1 MKNKFLAVTS
11 LLISFLFI
19 LLLFSGCNKE
29 IKVTEENVKEL
40 ALPTIESDFYLSNS
54 YFYDIE
60 KEANGTPV
68 YYPTDSSVLFKITTK
83 TTLDELNK
91 SVAKYRKGMTASAVS
106 EKDGALYAV
115 DPIDSMVETM
125 LDTNSIRLVKQDGD
139 IYYIAV
145 DQYMYIDGKE
155 NEDGSPNYINTITYK
170 MKSVDGVL
178 QIQEEPEVKEE
189 TPKNTAKDFSLIGSF
204 DKFIGKLSERK

>member
-29 IKVTEENVKEL
+29 IKVTEENVKEI

-91 SVAKYRKGMTASAVS
+91 SVAKYRKGVTASAVS

-189 TPKNTAKDFSLIGSF
+189 TPKNTAKDLSLIGSF
-204 DKFIGKLSERK
+204 DKFFGAIKNR